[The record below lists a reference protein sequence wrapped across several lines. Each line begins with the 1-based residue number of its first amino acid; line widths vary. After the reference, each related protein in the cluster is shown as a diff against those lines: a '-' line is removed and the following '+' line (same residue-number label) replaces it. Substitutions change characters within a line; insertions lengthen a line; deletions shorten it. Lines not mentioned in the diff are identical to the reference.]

1 MVTNESTVDM
11 VYVKKKDDDGKH
23 TDGLRNKRQR
33 RTAQRVK
40 IP

>member
-23 TDGLRNKRQR
+23 TDGLKDSDVRPNG
-33 RTAQRVK
+33 
-40 IP
+40 